1 MKNIKPLAVK
11 IASMLNNGVEM
22 ESVYPL
28 LRELNPLQEKLFKNH
43 PGPKIVFS
51 TDGWGDWHL
60 WTTVPECDYT
70 HEANWSAAKR
80 LHPADDAEIRKHLIT
95 ILQIWIDQ
103 DDLYS
108 QPMAIQDVAKEMGIS
123 VKTLNRY
130 IKAGTVSRIEMNR
143 NIIRV
148 LKSNLTK

>member
-1 MKNIKPLAVK
+1 
-11 IASMLNNGVEM
+11 MLNNGVEL

-43 PGPKIVFS
+43 PGPKIVLS

-70 HEANWSAAKR
+70 HEASWSATKR
-80 LHPADDAEIRKHLIT
+80 LSPADDTEIRNHLVT

-108 QPMAIQDVAKEMGIS
+108 QPMAIQDVAKEMDIS

-130 IKAGTVSRIEMNR
+130 IKAGAVSRIEMNR

-148 LKSNLTK
+148 LKSNLAK